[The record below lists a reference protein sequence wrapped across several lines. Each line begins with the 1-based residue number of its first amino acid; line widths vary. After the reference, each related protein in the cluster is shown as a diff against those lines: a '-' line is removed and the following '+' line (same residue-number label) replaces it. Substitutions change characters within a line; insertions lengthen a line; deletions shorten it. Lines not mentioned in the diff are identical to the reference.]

1 MGVCIN
7 AANAPKDKNCT
18 IVRRDA
24 KFDSEGNIW
33 APIVASRSIQ
43 PGEYFGLD
51 YGPEAAYGRSFNQ

>member
-7 AANAPKDKNCT
+7 AANAREDKNCT
-18 IVRRDA
+18 FMRRDA
-24 KFDSEGNIW
+24 KIDLEGNIW